1 MRNGSSIR
9 KLGAPNSGNSGR
21 KRVSG
26 NIIRAVF
33 LALILLAV
41 GLSALAVHLTAQIG
55 SAEVRA
61 SPAVAIT
68 PQERGSNNVRSM
80 AASFATA
87 QKKRVEASK
96 AKSDII
102 SPQTNNNI
110 AVKKVLPYPNGP
122 KTDPKYA
129 KDRVYCMVP
138 CK

>member
-1 MRNGSSIR
+1 MRNGSSIL

-26 NIIRAVF
+26 NIIRAAF

-61 SPAVAIT
+61 SPAVALT

-80 AASFATA
+80 AASFATS

-96 AKSDII
+96 AKSGII
-102 SPQTNNNI
+102 SPQINNI
-110 AVKKVLPYPNGP
+110 AVRKVLPYPNGP